1 MVLYFCNKCSKTF
14 KKKYNYLVHIQRK
27 KSCINSTDENE
38 NEDSEFGEYNVNTN
52 ENVNEIMNETK
63 SVLETDIDSE
73 IKKFECNY
81 CEKEFTRKDNLK
93 RHLFICKKNNGTVV
107 ELQEKIDL
115 MCNKI
120 NHLEKCLY
128 KSGKK
133 VINNNNILQNITN
146 NNQNNINMYFP
157 TNTIPLGKED
167 ISFLSNKSL
176 VNMLRIMN
184 IEDLHSRLIEL
195 INYNN
200 TLENNQN
207 VVKYKNKLYLSLEL
221 DSKTKDKI
229 IKTNTIDELTEKYIK
244 RNIDIIEDKIS
255 ELKENNNNEILK
267 IENKVN
273 KYNEETD
280 KLINCLD
287 NSEVD
292 DKKTRDKIKKVKSNV
307 EKMIA
312 ENELNKLLNS

>member
-1 MVLYFCNKCSKTF
+1 MVLYYCNKCNKSF
-14 KKKYNYLVHIQRK
+14 RKKYNYLVHIQRK
-27 KSCINSTDENE
+27 KSCIGVNDDTEESDTGEEIENVEDIENE
-38 NEDSEFGEYNVNTN
+38 SDNISEIETEI
-52 ENVNEIMNETK
+52 EN
-63 SVLETDIDSE
+63 E

-81 CEKEFTRKDNLK
+81 CDKEFTRKDNLK
-93 RHLFICKKNNGTVV
+93 RHLLICKKNNGTVV
-107 ELQEKIDL
+107 ELQEKINF

-120 NHLEKCLY
+120 SHLEKCLY
-128 KSGKK
+128 KTGKK
-133 VINNNNILQNITN
+133 KIINNNNLQQNITN
-146 NNQNNINMYFP
+146 NNQNNINMIFP

-167 ISFLSNKSL
+167 ISFLSNKNL
-176 VNMLRIMN
+176 INMLRIMN

-195 INYNN
+195 INYNK

-207 VVKYKNKLYLSLEL
+207 VIKYKNKLYLSLEL

-229 IKTNTIDELTEKYIK
+229 VKTNTIDELTEKYIK

-280 KLINCLD
+280 KLITCLD
-287 NSEVD
+287 NSEIE
-292 DKKTRDKIKKVKSNV
+292 DKKMRDKIKKVKSNV

-312 ENELNKLLNS
+312 ENELNKMLNM